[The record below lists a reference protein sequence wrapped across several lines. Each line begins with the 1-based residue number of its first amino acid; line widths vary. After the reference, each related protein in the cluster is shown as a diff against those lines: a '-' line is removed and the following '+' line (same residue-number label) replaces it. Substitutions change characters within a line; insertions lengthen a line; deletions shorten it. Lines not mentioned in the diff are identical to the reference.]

1 MAKLNDK
8 NENTEKIIHLM
19 VTSLCDRKCP
29 DCCNKQY
36 DLNDIP
42 YVTDEE
48 LKNADTLCITG
59 GEPFKFSN
67 PNEIAG
73 YYKMKYPNIK
83 NVYVYTNAIELEMYV
98 CSGGLLKYIDG
109 VSVSIKNRVDAFAFK
124 AYIAKDENITNLSS
138 NRLYVF
144 NNLFDEEV
152 DGFTV
157 IQREWQK
164 EFVPANNSIFR
175 KV

>member
-1 MAKLNDK
+1 
-8 NENTEKIIHLM
+8 
-19 VTSLCDRKCP
+19 
-29 DCCNKQY
+29 
-36 DLNDIP
+36 
-42 YVTDEE
+42 
-48 LKNADTLCITG
+48 
-59 GEPFKFSN
+59 
-67 PNEIAG
+67 
-73 YYKMKYPNIK
+73 
-83 NVYVYTNAIELEMYV
+83 MYV

-124 AYIAKDENITNLSS
+124 TYIATDENITNLSS

>member
-8 NENTEKIIHLM
+8 NEKTEEIIHLM
-19 VTSLCDRKCP
+19 VTSLCDRDCP

-36 DLNDIP
+36 DLNNIP

-48 LKNADTLCITG
+48 LKNANTLCITG

-67 PNEIAG
+67 PNEIAR
-73 YYKMKYPNIK
+73 YYRIKYPNIK
-83 NVYVYTNAIELEMYV
+83 NVYVYTNAIELVEYI
-98 CSGGLLKYIDG
+98 LREKHLEYIDG
-109 VSVSIKNRVDAFAFK
+109 VSVSIKNKVDAFTFK
-124 AYIAKDENITNLSS
+124 SYIATDKRITKLPS

-152 DGFTV
+152 EGFTV

>member
-1 MAKLNDK
+1 MVKLNDK
-8 NENTEKIIHLM
+8 NEKTEKIIHLM

-36 DLNDIP
+36 DLNEIP
-42 YVTDEE
+42 YVTDNE
-48 LKNADTLCITG
+48 LKNAKILCITG

-67 PNEIAG
+67 PNEIAY
-73 YYKMKYPNIK
+73 YYKTKYPNIK
-83 NVYVYTNAIELEMYV
+83 NVYVYTNATELEEY
-98 CSGGLLKYIDG
+98 LLRGKHLEYIDG
-109 VSVSIKNRVDAFAFK
+109 VSVSIKNRVDAFVFK
-124 AYIAKDENITNLSS
+124 SYIVENENITNLSS

-164 EFVPANNSIFR
+164 EFVPANDSIFR
-175 KV
+175 KI

>member
-1 MAKLNDK
+1 MVKLNNK
-8 NENTEKIIHLM
+8 NEKTEKIIHLM
-19 VTSLCDRKCP
+19 VTSLCDRDCP

-36 DLNDIP
+36 DLNKIP

-67 PNEIAG
+67 PNEIAR
-73 YYKMKYPNIK
+73 YYRTKYSNIK
-83 NVYVYTNAIELEMYV
+83 NVYVYTNAVELEEY
-98 CSGGLLKYIDG
+98 LLRGKHLEYIDG
-109 VSVSIKNRVDAFAFK
+109 VSISIKNKVDAFVFK
-124 AYIAKDENITNLSS
+124 SYIATDKRITKLPS

-164 EFVPANNSIFR
+164 EFVPANDSIFR

>member
-1 MAKLNDK
+1 MVKLNNK

-19 VTSLCDRKCP
+19 VTSLCDRDCP

-36 DLNDIP
+36 DLNNIP

-48 LKNADTLCITG
+48 LKNANTLCITG

-67 PNEIAG
+67 PNEIAR
-73 YYKMKYPNIK
+73 YYRIKYPNIK
-83 NVYVYTNAIELEMYV
+83 NVYVYTNAIELVKYILREKH
-98 CSGGLLKYIDG
+98 LEYIDG
-109 VSVSIKNRVDAFAFK
+109 VSVSIKNKVDAFAFK
-124 AYIAKDENITNLSS
+124 SYIAIDKRITKLPS

-164 EFVPANNSIFR
+164 EFVPANDSIFR

>member
-42 YVTDEE
+42 YVTEEE
-48 LKNADTLCITG
+48 LENANTLCITG

-67 PNEIAG
+67 PNEIAR
-73 YYKMKYPNIK
+73 YYRIKYPNIK
-83 NVYVYTNAIELEMYV
+83 NVYVYTNAIELVEYILR
-98 CSGGLLKYIDG
+98 GKHLEYIDG
-109 VSVSIKNRVDAFAFK
+109 VSISIKNNVDAVAFK
-124 AYIAKDENITNLSS
+124 SYVATDKRITKLPS

-152 DGFTV
+152 EGFTV